1 MIFNEIQIVDH
12 SNEFHE
18 ISEVIF
24 RFETLFT
31 NHHEL
36 LNKGRENEK
45 NLKQGKEELA
55 RYSEEKKLEILNL
68 NNTVTDLQAELD
80 NAENKR

>member
-1 MIFNEIQIVDH
+1 MDNY
-12 SNEFHE
+12 S
-18 ISEVIF
+18 
-24 RFETLFT
+24 
-31 NHHEL
+31 
-36 LNKGRENEK
+36 KK

-68 NNTVTDLQAELD
+68 NNTLTDLQAELD